1 MIRGFSPSPP
11 DLNPQHMFAR
21 NHPSPPAEFSSEPEE
36 KPYPFPRSGPEP
48 DREPEPGLVELIPRL
63 FEDLRTWITLEG
75 DLARSELSEKYRAA
89 LRGLV
94 VAATGLALF
103 LCGGLAM
110 LLATGFGVSGLLARA
125 GVDPAFSHALGFL
138 ASGLVGA
145 LAGWF
150 AMDKARAILSPARLL
165 PSRTTTALRRALHL
179 HQPHDENEQNPPS
192 P

>member
-1 MIRGFSPSPP
+1 
-11 DLNPQHMFAR
+11 MFTR
-21 NHPSPPAEFSSEPEE
+21 NHPSPPAEFPSEPGEE
-36 KPYPFPRSGPEP
+36 PYPFPRSGPEP
-48 DREPEPGLVELIPRL
+48 EREPEPEPEPGLVELLPQL
-63 FEDLRTWITLEG
+63 LEDLRTWMTLEG
-75 DLARSELSEKYRAA
+75 DLARTELSEKTRAA

-103 LCGGLAM
+103 LCGGLAI
-110 LLATGFGVSGLLARA
+110 LLATGFAVSGLLARA

-145 LAGWF
+145 LSGWF
-150 AMDKARAILSPARLL
+150 AMDKARAVLTPARLI

-179 HQPHDENEQNPPS
+179 QPHDENEQNPPS